1 MLIFRDVRLKIRSAA
16 IVATLP
22 LRRPVAVDVL
32 GMVARAN
39 YLVKQGAGA
48 TGNLLNLV
56 MDASEKDARCIS
68 LYSTSNE
75 NDGMPTLCTQ
85 SSRWGPVCS

>member
-48 TGNLLNLV
+48 TGNLFNLV
-56 MDASEKDARCIS
+56 MDASEKDARCIA
-68 LYSTSNE
+68 L
-75 NDGMPTLCTQ
+75 
-85 SSRWGPVCS
+85 

>member
-1 MLIFRDVRLKIRSAA
+1 MLIFRDDRLNLYRSAS
-16 IVATLP
+16 IVVTLP

-56 MDASEKDARCIS
+56 MDASEKDARCIATQMQPNWWNAYIVYAEQS
-68 LYSTSNE
+68 L
-75 NDGMPTLCTQ
+75 G
-85 SSRWGPVCS
+85 SRL